1 MTFFFTAA
9 LAFAIIHGA
18 ALSSRGQN
26 LVAADTPVVDWCDVA
41 RRPKKFSGKLIRLR
55 TVLIEN
61 HNPGIF
67 DGANP
72 QLYGP
77 KCLDQTF
84 TTTIRWFG
92 SSYNSSSAHED
103 LDRARKIQDRFFVS
117 RTDVILVGTFHGPHK
132 RRYLDSFDSEFVIR
146 DVQTATSVVPNA
158 PWPKWLEELKEKLRG
173 PTNRLDASGGSVVG
187 TNLVRRR
194 VL

>member
-1 MTFFFTAA
+1 MPLLRLSMTFLVTAA
-9 LAFAIIHGA
+9 LAFAIIHCA
-18 ALSSRGQN
+18 ALSSRSQN
-26 LVAADTPVVDWCDVA
+26 LVAADSPVVDWCDVA
-41 RRPKKFSGKLIRLR
+41 RMPKKFSGKLIRLR
-55 TVLIEN
+55 AVLIEN
-61 HNPGIF
+61 HNPGII
-67 DGANP
+67 DGADP

-92 SSYNSSSAHED
+92 SSYHANSAHED

-117 RTDVILVGTFHGPHK
+117 RTDVTLVGTFHGPRK

-158 PWPKWLEELKEKLRG
+158 PWPKWLDDLFKRI
-173 PTNRLDASGGSVVG
+173 AA
-187 TNLVRRR
+187 
-194 VL
+194 